1 MIDYN
6 FQIYKIFFYF
16 SEKTN
21 VNFIYLCLLAK
32 KSQQQLRN
40 LDETMKSVWNIRQI
54 GNEEHSAINHLS
66 AVLGISA
73 ELSKLLVIRNVK
85 TFDEAK
91 AFFRPSLDNL
101 HDPFLMRDMSAA
113 VERVNKALREQ
124 EKILVYG
131 DYDVDGTTAV
141 SLVYG
146 FLKQYTKNIC
156 YYIPDRYTEGYGI
169 SFKGIE
175 FAKDNGFSLVIAL
188 DCGIKSNDKIDL
200 ANRYG
205 IDFIICD
212 HHTPGVDLPKAVAV
226 LDPHRADCEYP
237 YEHLSGCG
245 VGFKLV
251 QALCMSNM
259 LNIDEAF
266 KYLDL
271 AAVSIA
277 SDIVPITGE
286 NRVLASFGLR
296 KLNFNPSAGLKSIKD
311 VCGLNKKTV
320 DISDIV
326 FKIGPRINASGRL
339 HSGAEAVQLLTST
352 NDEVLQQKCA
362 DIDGYNS
369 ERKDIDKSTTE
380 EAKRQFAEQPD
391 YKEKKSIVLYNPSWN
406 KGIVGIVASR
416 IAEEFCR
423 PTIILTDSDDGLV
436 AGSGR
441 SVVGFDLYSAIDSCA
456 DLLVNFGGH
465 PYAAGLTLRR
475 EQLTDFAIR
484 FDNFV
489 CRNIL
494 PEQLI
499 PQIDIDT
506 EIDFA
511 SITPKFIRILK
522 QFAPFGP
529 HNMKPV
535 FCTHGL
541 SDFHNQSRL
550 IGKDNTHA
558 KLVLTQNGH
567 TFFDGVAFCSGYM
580 RHYNMANIIDHI
592 KNKGQID
599 ICYTIEDNNFNG
611 SITNQLMIRDIRI
624 IC

>member
-1 MIDYN
+1 
-6 FQIYKIFFYF
+6 
-16 SEKTN
+16 
-21 VNFIYLCLLAK
+21 
-32 KSQQQLRN
+32 
-40 LDETMKSVWNIRQI
+40 
-54 GNEEHSAINHLS
+54 
-66 AVLGISA
+66 
-73 ELSKLLVIRNVK
+73 
-85 TFDEAK
+85 
-91 AFFRPSLDNL
+91 
-101 HDPFLMRDMSAA
+101 
-113 VERVNKALREQ
+113 
-124 EKILVYG
+124 
-131 DYDVDGTTAV
+131 
-141 SLVYG
+141 
-146 FLKQYTKNIC
+146 
-156 YYIPDRYTEGYGI
+156 
-169 SFKGIE
+169 
-175 FAKDNGFSLVIAL
+175 
-188 DCGIKSNDKIDL
+188 
-200 ANRYG
+200 
-205 IDFIICD
+205 
-212 HHTPGVDLPKAVAV
+212 
-226 LDPHRADCEYP
+226 
-237 YEHLSGCG
+237 
-245 VGFKLV
+245 
-251 QALCMSNM
+251 MSNM
-259 LNIDEAF
+259 LDIDEAF
-266 KYLDL
+266 RYLDL

-286 NRVLASFGLR
+286 NRVLASFGLK

-541 SDFHNQSRL
+541 SDFQNQSRL